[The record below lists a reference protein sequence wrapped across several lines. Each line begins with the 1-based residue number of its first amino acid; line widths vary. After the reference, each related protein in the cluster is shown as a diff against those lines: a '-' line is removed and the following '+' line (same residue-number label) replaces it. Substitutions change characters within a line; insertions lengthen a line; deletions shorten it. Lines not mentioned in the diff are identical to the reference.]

1 MKKLVKSEPVRRA
14 LRTFLQAACG
24 YAVVNIT
31 SLDMNTKNAV
41 RGFIVATI
49 AAGLA
54 AMMNLEVDSDER

>member
-14 LRTFLQAACG
+14 LRTFIQAACG

-31 SLDMNTKNAV
+31 SLDMNAKNAV
-41 RGFIVATI
+41 RGFAIATI

-54 AMMNLEVDSDER
+54 AVMNLEGENNEN